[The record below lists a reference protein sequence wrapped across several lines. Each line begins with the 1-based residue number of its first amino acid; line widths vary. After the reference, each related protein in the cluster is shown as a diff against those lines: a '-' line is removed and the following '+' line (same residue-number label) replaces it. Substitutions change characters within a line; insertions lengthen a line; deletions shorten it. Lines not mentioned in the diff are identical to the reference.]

1 MLRRL
6 IIAFACFAFI
16 GVAADTGVAK
26 SLQFF
31 KIASGNPGG
40 TYYPIAGMIGQVIS
54 NPPLSKSCEKGG
66 NCGVPGLTATAESSG
81 GSVANVEALRTGA
94 IDSAIAQSDI
104 AYWAYSG
111 SGPFRNRSPNATL
124 CAISSL
130 YPEEMHLVRTIDVR
144 IDSVQ
149 DLAAQRVALGEQD
162 SGALIGAQLLVRAYG
177 LAEGKD
183 FVPVYAKLQPA
194 VDLFKAHKVDAFV
207 TIGGYP
213 LGAVASL
220 AKELGA
226 RIVPI
231 NGDGRDTMIK
241 SAPFY
246 AAATIPANTY
256 AGQATPIDTVAV
268 AALWLARTGADQDL
282 IYAITKAFWTNKFAR
297 QILDGGHPK
306 GRAITIETAFAGV
319 SVPLCAG
326 AEKFYREAGKLK

>member
-1 MLRRL
+1 MLRRVF
-6 IIAFACFAFI
+6 ISFVCFTFIA
-16 GVAADTGVAK
+16 VTADSGVAK

-66 NCGVPGLTATAESSG
+66 NCGVPGLTATAQSSG
-81 GSVANVEALRTGA
+81 GSVANVEALRNGEV
-94 IDSAIAQSDI
+94 DSAIAQSDI

-111 SGPFRNRSPNATL
+111 SGPFRNRSPNAAL
-124 CAISSL
+124 CTITSL
-130 YPEEMHLVRTIDVR
+130 YPEEMHLVRTVDVR
-144 IDSVQ
+144 VDGVR
-149 DLAAQRVALGEQD
+149 DLAGQRVALGERD

-183 FVPVYAKLQPA
+183 FVPVFAKLQPA
-194 VDLFKAHKVDAFV
+194 VDLFKARKVDAFV
-207 TIGGYP
+207 TVGGYP

-220 AKELGA
+220 ANELDA

-231 NGDGRDTMIK
+231 DGPGREAMIK

-246 AAATIPANTY
+246 SAATIPANTY
-256 AGQATPIDTVAV
+256 AGQTSPIETVAV
-268 AALWLARTGADQDL
+268 SALWLTNTGTDQNL
-282 IYAITKAFWTNKFAR
+282 IYAITKAFWTNKFTR
-297 QILDGGHPK
+297 QILDGGHSK
-306 GRAITIETAFAGV
+306 GTAITIDTAFAGV

-326 AEKFYREAGKLK
+326 AEKFYKEAGKLK